1 MKVKEMMDKDFV
13 FVYPE
18 DTVADAS
25 VKMEKSRR
33 FAASVVSEDMKL
45 IGWVTSFDIIRGLK
59 EGIELVSGVMHPK
72 EKVHYLFEN
81 DPSRLAVIETSNR
94 KLVNMPVLNDNEVVT
109 GVVRSF
115 DIVNT
120 LSSLYDLKVYKLYEA
135 MEKELKGVTWDELM
149 EASAIISRRTTGKR
163 IKAEDYEKIIRDA
176 TFGEA
181 VWETGGFEK
190 FFANLIA
197 IGELVIARKVGRAK
211 K

>member
-18 DTVADAS
+18 NTVADAS
-25 VKMEKSRR
+25 VKMEKARR
-33 FAASVVSEDMKL
+33 FAASVVSKDMKL
-45 IGWVTSFDIIRGLK
+45 IGWVTSFDVIRGLRD
-59 EGIELVSGVMHPK
+59 GIKLISGVMHPK
-72 EKVHYLFEN
+72 EKIHYLYEN

-120 LSSLYDLKVYKLYEA
+120 LSSLYDIKVSKLYEA
-135 MEKELKGVTWDELM
+135 MQKELKGVTWDELM
-149 EASAIISRRTTGKR
+149 EASAIISRKTTGKR
-163 IKAEDYEKIIRDA
+163 IKAEDYEKKIKDA

-181 VWETGGFEK
+181 IWATGGFEK
-190 FFANLIA
+190 FFAYLIA